1 MQEIMYDISSITIA
15 IGLFASL
22 ALVIELGYQIGI
34 RAHEKASEP
43 AKAHSGA
50 IQGSLLGILALLLG
64 FTFSLSLGR
73 HDSRSEAVVS
83 ESNAIGTTWLRSQL
97 LDEPERSEVQA
108 LLRAYVDLR
117 VEGGHVAVVNVED
130 RREILAR
137 TGAMHNELWTHAR
150 QAAAANPN
158 PVTTGLFIQALNEMI
173 DSFGS
178 RDAALNRH
186 VPELVL
192 FLLYAT
198 FLMTGCVIGFTAG
211 LSGHRPSFVTYAM
224 VGLIVVLVFIIID
237 LDRPRRGLIRISQ
250 ESIIELQKSISVTV
264 GELETKPR
272 N

>member
-15 IGLFASL
+15 VGLFVSL
-22 ALVIELGYQIGI
+22 AVIIELGYRIGI

-43 AKAHSGA
+43 AKNHTGA

-73 HDSRSEAVVS
+73 HDSRSEAVVN

-97 LDEPERSEVQA
+97 LDEPVRSQVQA

-117 VEGGHVAVVNVED
+117 VDGGAVSLVKVEK
-130 RREILAR
+130 RHEIIVR
-137 TGAMHNELWTHAR
+137 TGAMHNDLWVLAR
-150 QAAAANPN
+150 EAATANPN

-211 LSGHRPSFVTYAM
+211 LSGHRTSFVTYAM

-250 ESIIELQKSISVTV
+250 ESIIELQKSIAASAD
-264 GELETKPR
+264 R
-272 N
+272 